1 MRVILLIVGLVL
13 IGCSLFVALKSENKL
28 GSPLEW
34 IIFLCGVL
42 LIALSNT
49 LVS

>member
-1 MRVILLIVGLVL
+1 MRVVLLILGIVL
-13 IGCSLFVALKSENKL
+13 IGCSLVVALKSENKL

-34 IIFLCGVL
+34 IIFLCGVV
-42 LIALSNT
+42 LIVLSNT